1 MQKSLESEGK
11 VWCSVSLSD
20 CAAIFLLSN
29 TYISTVKTVP
39 RNGSS
44 CFPTEGGGHDS
55 ICTSQLLYLKDEW
68 NSYLSDRC
76 FERRWITDHTRS
88 NN

>member
-1 MQKSLESEGK
+1 MQKPLKSEGK
-11 VWCSVSLSD
+11 VRCSVFLSD
-20 CAAIFLLSN
+20 YAATFLHFD

-68 NSYLSDRC
+68 KSYLSDCC
-76 FERRWITDHTRS
+76 FKRRWITDHT
-88 NN
+88 